1 MDATVLM
8 GVGWMNYRD
17 PTARSLAV
25 RAQLPVSEAPA
36 SRALALQ
43 SIAQWIQLG
52 PFHLAIRAILCAIFV
67 ISRA

>member
-1 MDATVLM
+1 MHSAQCPIAATVLM

-43 SIAQWIQLG
+43 SVVSGSERSRGLG
-52 PFHLAIRAILCAIFV
+52 GQG
-67 ISRA
+67 